1 MANKNILTQSELMSK
16 GYGLIPKT
24 VMLDTNLSIEA
35 KAIYAFLSSY
45 SGAGNTSFPSVET
58 IRKYLD
64 ISRERY
70 YKHRKQLIDHGYV
83 IVEKKKN
90 DNNAFQKNIYHLVQ
104 EPSKQVELNKK
115 DNQEPCTS
123 FPYTAFPTT
132 EYPYTGFPTTGN
144 STTNSNNNNSNKYNI
159 NNNNINTDNSGLGD
173 VTDRDYSE
181 IITEYNKLA
190 FGLPTQR
197 TYEQIEEWLKQHN
210 KELIIH
216 VMQYAHDLGK
226 HNISYVNGI
235 LRNARQ
241 RKIETVEDFEAENNR
256 FNSNKNKQQYN
267 NAYANSSEART
278 ARRQAKEKIERDRQN
293 LKTVVDPNAELP
305 F

>member
-1 MANKNILTQSELMSK
+1 MKEQPTYYSILTADVRYDFNLTDSEKLLYSEITALSNK
-16 GYGLIPKT
+16 YGYCT
-24 VMLDTNLSIEA
+24 ATNKYFA
-35 KAIYAFLSSY
+35 KLYDV
-45 SGAGNTSFPSVET
+45 TKVT
-58 IRKYLD
+58 ISRRISNLKKHGYLD
-64 ISRERY
+64 IEMILEDNEV
-70 YKHRKQLIDHGYV
+70 KQRKIYPLSQKLRGINT
-83 IVEKKKN
+83 N
-90 DNNAFQKNIYHLVQ
+90 DNTPINNSDNTPI
-104 EPSKQVELNKK
+104 NRNDK
-115 DNQEPCTS
+115 DNNT
-123 FPYTAFPTT
+123 
-132 EYPYTGFPTTGN
+132 
-144 STTNSNNNNSNKYNI
+144 SNNNKS
-159 NNNNINTDNSGLGD
+159 INTTSKNKGVLGD
-173 VTDRDYSE
+173 VINKRANKDYSE
-181 IITEYNKLA
+181 IISEYNKLA
-190 FGLPTQR
+190 VGLPTQR

-216 VMQYAHDLGK
+216 VMQYAHDIGK

-256 FNSNKNKQQYN
+256 FNANQTKQQYN

>member
-1 MANKNILTQSELMSK
+1 MKEQPTYYSILTADVRYDFNLTDSEKLLYSEITALSNK
-16 GYGLIPKT
+16 YGYCT
-24 VMLDTNLSIEA
+24 ATNNYFA
-35 KAIYAFLSSY
+35 KLYDV
-45 SGAGNTSFPSVET
+45 TKVT
-58 IRKYLD
+58 ISRRISNLKKHGYLD
-64 ISRERY
+64 IEMILEDNEV
-70 YKHRKQLIDHGYV
+70 KQRKIYPLSQKLRGINT
-83 IVEKKKN
+83 N
-90 DNNAFQKNIYHLVQ
+90 DNTPINNSDNTPI
-104 EPSKQVELNKK
+104 NRNDK
-115 DNQEPCTS
+115 DNNT
-123 FPYTAFPTT
+123 
-132 EYPYTGFPTTGN
+132 
-144 STTNSNNNNSNKYNI
+144 SNNNTS
-159 NNNNINTDNSGLGD
+159 INTTSKNKGVLGD
-173 VTDRDYSE
+173 VIDKRANKDYSE
-181 IITEYNKLA
+181 IISEYNKLA

-216 VMQYAHDLGK
+216 VMQYAHDIGK

-256 FNSNKNKQQYN
+256 FNANQTKQQYN

>member
-1 MANKNILTQSELMSK
+1 MKEQPTYYSILTADVRYDFNLTDSEKLLYSEITALSNK
-16 GYGLIPKT
+16 YGYCT
-24 VMLDTNLSIEA
+24 ATNKYFA
-35 KAIYAFLSSY
+35 KLYDV
-45 SGAGNTSFPSVET
+45 TKVT
-58 IRKYLD
+58 ISRRISNLKKHGYLD
-64 ISRERY
+64 IEMILEDNEV
-70 YKHRKQLIDHGYV
+70 KQRKIYPLSQKLRGINT
-83 IVEKKKN
+83 N
-90 DNNAFQKNIYHLVQ
+90 DNTPINNSDNTPI
-104 EPSKQVELNKK
+104 NRNDK
-115 DNQEPCTS
+115 DNNT
-123 FPYTAFPTT
+123 
-132 EYPYTGFPTTGN
+132 
-144 STTNSNNNNSNKYNI
+144 SNNNTS
-159 NNNNINTDNSGLGD
+159 INTTSKNKGVLGD
-173 VTDRDYSE
+173 VINKRANKDYSE
-181 IITEYNKLA
+181 IISEYNKLA

-216 VMQYAHDLGK
+216 VMQYAHDIGK

-256 FNSNKNKQQYN
+256 FNANQTKQQYN